1 MKLGRSVKKC
11 LKNILSK
18 IKGEDI
24 SCLPDS
30 LLDQVDIISFDVF
43 DTLILRDVKNPTDVF
58 DLVETEFNNESE
70 EGKIDSFKMHRID
83 AERQARIKCGK
94 KDVTFDE
101 IYQELTGVY
110 SESVLVRLRQIEIEK
125 ELFVCKANPAMMD
138 FYQRMIKTGKR
149 IIIISDMYLS
159 ANTIGRI
166 LNNCGYDGYEK
177 LYVSSEY
184 RCMKRYEELFEVVKN
199 DCAEGNGKRILHIGD
214 HPIADDKM
222 AKKAGYR
229 SFLYRRGK

>member
-1 MKLGRSVKKC
+1 MKLGRRVKKC

-18 IKGEDI
+18 IKGKDI

-43 DTLILRDVKNPTDVF
+43 DTLILRDVENPTDVF
-58 DLVETEFNNESE
+58 DLVETEFNNEYE
-70 EGKIDSFKMHRID
+70 ERIDSFKMHRID
-83 AERQARIKCGK
+83 AERKARIKFGK

-101 IYQELTGVY
+101 IYQELSGVY
-110 SESVLVRLRQIEIEK
+110 DESSLIRLQQIEIEK
-125 ELFVCKANPAMMD
+125 ELCVCKANLAMMD
-138 FYQRMIKTGKR
+138 FYQRMIKSGKR

-184 RCMKRYEELFEVVKN
+184 RCMKRYGELFEVVKN
-199 DCAEGNGKRILHIGD
+199 DCADSHGKRILHIGD